1 MAGHP
6 FSRSRVAP
14 IADPPAPRP
23 PADEPENRRPV
34 RPADPLATD
43 DSAPGGEQQAESP
56 GPLTS
61 PSPEAAFPGGWLSDG
76 VPPMLAG
83 TGRPFDSPEHLFD
96 AKWDGLRSIAFFGP
110 TVRLQARSLRNQTP
124 QFPEIRAALEQLPGS
139 GVLDG
144 EIVVLD
150 GRRPSF
156 PRVMERNRLTDPT
169 LIRKAAASRPA
180 FFAAF
185 DLLHRNGKLLTTAPL
200 RERRRHLDEL
210 LPAAS
215 APGAGT
221 LFANPKSVGAGLR
234 FHAAMRE
241 QRMEG
246 MVAKRLESPYRPGE
260 RSDDWLKVKIR
271 RRHPCVVFG
280 TLHRGEGGPV
290 RSLVV
295 GAWTPEGRPAWLGNV
310 GSGLDDATRA
320 ALREQLRDLEVPR
333 PEGFPAEG
341 DGVLR
346 FVRPVLVA
354 LVEYLEVTPGGHLR
368 HPTFL
373 GFQDRDPRTCHPPE

>member
-1 MAGHP
+1 MA
-6 FSRSRVAP
+6 S
-14 IADPPAPRP
+14 PAR
-23 PADEPENRRPV
+23 
-34 RPADPLATD
+34 LT
-43 DSAPGGEQQAESP
+43 GGSP
-56 GPLTS
+56 G
-61 PSPEAAFPGGWLSDG
+61 AAFPARWLADG
-76 VPPMLAG
+76 LPPMLAG

-124 QFPEIRAALEQLPGS
+124 QFPEIRAALAQLPGS

-150 GRRPSF
+150 GSRASF
-156 PRVMERNRLTDPT
+156 QRVMERNRLTDPA
-169 LIRKAAASRPA
+169 LIRRAAARRPA

-185 DLLHRNGKLLTTAPL
+185 DLLHRDGELLTAAPL
-200 RERRRHLDEL
+200 RERRQRLDEL
-210 LPAAS
+210 LPAAVP
-215 APGAGT
+215 PGAGT

-234 FHAAMRE
+234 FYAAMRE
-241 QRMEG
+241 QQLEG
-246 MVAKRLESPYRPGE
+246 MVAKRLASPYRPGE

-280 TLHRGEGGPV
+280 TLHRGVDGPV

-373 GFQDRDPRTCHPPE
+373 GFLEQDPGTCRPPE

>member
-1 MAGHP
+1 MN
-6 FSRSRVAP
+6 RS
-14 IADPPAPRP
+14 ADPERGSGSGAL
-23 PADEPENRRPV
+23 PAD
-34 RPADPLATD
+34 
-43 DSAPGGEQQAESP
+43 
-56 GPLTS
+56 
-61 PSPEAAFPGGWLSDG
+61 WLRDG
-76 VPPMLAG
+76 VAPMLAG
-83 TGRPFDSPEHLFD
+83 TGRPFDSAEHLFD

-110 TVRLQARSLRNQTP
+110 ELRLQARSLRNQTP
-124 QFPEIRAALEQLPGS
+124 QFPEIRAALSKLPGS

-156 PRVMERNRLTDPT
+156 SLVMERNRLTAPAR
-169 LIRKAAASRPA
+169 IREAASRRPA
-180 FFAAF
+180 FYAAF
-185 DLLHRNGKLLTTAPL
+185 DLLHRNGERLTAAPL
-200 RERRRHLDEL
+200 RERRKRLEEL
-210 LPAAS
+210 LPADE
-215 APGAGT
+215 GT
-221 LFANPKSVGAGLR
+221 VFANPGMVGAGRR
-234 FHAAMRE
+234 FLAAMRDR
-241 QRMEG
+241 RMEG
-246 MVAKRLESPYRPGE
+246 MVAKRLTSPYRVGE

-271 RRHPCVVFG
+271 RRLPCVVFG
-280 TLHRGEGGPV
+280 TLHRGEDGPV

-295 GAWTPEGRPAWLGNV
+295 GAYGPEGPVWLGNV
-310 GSGLDDATRA
+310 GSGLDDETRA

-373 GFQDRDPRTCHPPE
+373 GFQNRDPRSCHPPE